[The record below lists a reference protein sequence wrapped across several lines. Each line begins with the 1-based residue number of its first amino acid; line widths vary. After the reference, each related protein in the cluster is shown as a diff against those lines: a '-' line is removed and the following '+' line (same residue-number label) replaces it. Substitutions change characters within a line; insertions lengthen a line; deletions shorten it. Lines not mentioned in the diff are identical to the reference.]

1 MDHSVHV
8 TDIMRHVTGLEVATV
23 AAEVDSLFWESG
35 VDDMALMSL
44 TFDNG
49 AIGSVDP
56 SWSVPA
62 GNTWDYDFFL
72 RIIGTRGSVAIND
85 LAESLQLVSSAVA
98 PGMRLVP
105 FGVDIDAL
113 MIEAFVASI
122 RHGEIQ
128 SPCADGIDGLRAL
141 EIALAGYESAS
152 LAATV
157 ELSTPGRAPGS
168 EPAS

>member
-1 MDHSVHV
+1 V
-8 TDIMRHVTGLEVATV
+8 TDIMRHVSGLEVSTV
-23 AAEVDSLFWESG
+23 AAEVDSLLWESG

-62 GNTWDYDFFL
+62 GNTWDYDFYL
-72 RIIGTRGSVAIND
+72 RVIGTKGSVSIND
-85 LAESLQLVSSAVA
+85 LAESLQLVSPAVA

-113 MIEAFVASI
+113 MVDAFVASVRSGQLI
-122 RHGEIQ
+122 
-128 SPCADGIDGLRAL
+128 SPCADGTDGLRAL

-152 LAATV
+152 RSATV
-157 ELSTPGRAPGS
+157 SLPLPGS
-168 EPAS
+168 